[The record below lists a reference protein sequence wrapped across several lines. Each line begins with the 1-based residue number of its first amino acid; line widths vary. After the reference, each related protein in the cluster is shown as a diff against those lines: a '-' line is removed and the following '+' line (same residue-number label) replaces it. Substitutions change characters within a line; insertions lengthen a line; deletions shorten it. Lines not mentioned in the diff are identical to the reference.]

1 MEARRYE
8 KTNLFIGVLS
18 TKGFPQSLKE
28 KLEEKYGPIEIIS
41 DRFPFDFT
49 SYYCEEM
56 GENIERFFILFSS
69 MISPDELASCKVF
82 TNLLEQEWEEE
93 GKRKINLDPG
103 LITEASIILATT
115 KNRSHR
121 IAIGQ
126 NLYAEV
132 TLTYQKHA
140 FVSYPWTYSDYK
152 DSRVQ
157 RILFDFR
164 SSYLKKKAKLNKNA

>member
-1 MEARRYE
+1 MQARNYE

-18 TKGFPQSLKE
+18 SKGFPLSLKE
-28 KLEEKYGPIEIIS
+28 KLEERFGPIELVSDII
-41 DRFPFDFT
+41 PFDFT

-69 MISPDELASCKVF
+69 LISPDELASCKAF
-82 TNLLEQEWEEE
+82 TNEKEQEWEEE

-126 NLYAEV
+126 KLYAEV

-152 DSRVQ
+152 DSRIQ
-157 RILFDFR
+157 KILFDFR
-164 SSYLKKKAKLNKNA
+164 SRYLKKKAQLNKNT